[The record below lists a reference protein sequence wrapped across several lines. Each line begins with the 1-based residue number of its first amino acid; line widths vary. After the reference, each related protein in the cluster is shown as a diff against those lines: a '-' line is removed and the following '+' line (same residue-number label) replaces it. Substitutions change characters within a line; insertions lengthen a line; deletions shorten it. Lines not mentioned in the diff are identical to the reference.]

1 MTMPYRFV
9 ENLTVADVAFQA
21 RGKTL
26 DEMFESA
33 GKAVTAVM
41 VKDLRTIRAQETK
54 QFHLISDQL
63 DLLLFEFLQEIIFYK
78 DADQL
83 LLRSFALKT
92 AKNENGSYA
101 LNGTGKGERI
111 DRARHQLLVDVKA
124 VTMHQFKIVQDSRG
138 WEATVILD
146 I

>member
-1 MTMPYRFV
+1 MPYRFV

-21 RGKTL
+21 RGKTM

-41 VKDLRTIRAQETK
+41 VKDLRTIRDQETK
-54 QFHLISDQL
+54 QFHLVSDQP
-63 DLLLFEFLQEIIFYK
+63 DLLLFDFLQEIIFYK

>member
-1 MTMPYRFV
+1 MTYRFV

-26 DEMFESA
+26 EALFRSA

-41 VKDLRTIRAQETK
+41 VKDLRTIRSRETR
-54 QFHLISDQL
+54 QIRLSSDQL
-63 DLLLFEFLQEIIFYK
+63 DLLLFNFLQEIIFYK

-83 LLRSFALKT
+83 LLRSFALKIT
-92 AKNENGSYA
+92 RNIDGSYA
-101 LNGTGKGERI
+101 LSGTGGGERI
-111 DRARHQLLVDVKA
+111 DRDRHRLLVDVKA
-124 VTMHQFKIVQDSRG
+124 VTMHRFKVVQDSQG
-138 WEATVILD
+138 WEATVVLD

>member
-1 MTMPYRFV
+1 MPYRFV

-26 DEMFESA
+26 EEMFESA
-33 GKAVTAVM
+33 GNAVTAVM
-41 VKDLRTIRAQETK
+41 VKDLRTIRTRETK
-54 QFHLISDQL
+54 QFRLFSDHL
-63 DLLLFEFLQEIIFYK
+63 DLLLFDFLQEIIFYK
-78 DADQL
+78 DADQF
-83 LLRSFALKT
+83 LLRSFVLKAT
-92 AKNENGSYA
+92 KNENGSYA

-124 VTMHQFKIVQDSRG
+124 VTMHRFQVVRDSKG
-138 WEATVILD
+138 WAATVILD

>member
-1 MTMPYRFV
+1 MPYRFV